1 MTATQT
7 THARKPPERPSDE
20 ADASQIR
27 MAHKEGDAYRQSL
40 DYMADDVADS
50 GAHKRAGDY
59 VVAYAQEKA
68 EGMYRLAGEGE
79 LEWTEPTDENCH
91 LEISVS
97 DAGDGRFIPY
107 LDVEAT
113 LTSPDGQTIGPF
125 TVPFLWHPGLYHY
138 GRNIRVPGDGRYTL
152 AVHIAPADFMRH
164 DKVNGKRYAQPV
176 DVKFT
181 DVPIHTGR
189 E

>member
-1 MTATQT
+1 MKQSMNEHLDGPA
-7 THARKPPERPSDE
+7 ERPSDE
-20 ADASQIR
+20 ADTNQIK
-27 MAHKEGDAYRQSL
+27 MARKEGDAYQGSL
-40 DYMADDVADS
+40 EYMANEVADS
-50 GAHKRAGDY
+50 GSRRIAGDY
-59 VVAYAQEKA
+59 VVAYAQERA
-68 EGMYRLAGEGE
+68 EGMYRLRGEGE

-113 LTSPDGQTIGPF
+113 LTSPDGETIGPF
-125 TVPFLWHPGLYHY
+125 AVPFLWHPGLYHY
-138 GRNIRVPGDGRYTL
+138 GRNIKVPGDGRYTL
-152 AVHIAPADFMRH
+152 DVHIASADFMRH
-164 DKVNGKRYAQPV
+164 DKINGRRYARSV

-181 DVPIHTGR
+181 DVPVHTGR

>member
-1 MTATQT
+1 MTRT
-7 THARKPPERPSDE
+7 PPERLSDE
-20 ADASQIR
+20 ADTRQLD
-27 MAHKEGDAYRQSL
+27 MARKEGDAYRHSL
-40 DYMADDVADS
+40 DYMANDVADS

-59 VVAYAQEKA
+59 VVAYAQERA
-68 EGMYRLAGEGE
+68 EGMYRLAGEGV
-79 LEWTEPTDENCH
+79 LEWTEPTDQNCH

-107 LDVEAT
+107 LDIEAK
-113 LTSPDGQTIGPF
+113 LTASDGRVIGPF

-152 AVHIAPADFMRH
+152 DVHIAPPDFMRH
-164 DKVNGKRYAQPV
+164 DKVNGRRYARSV
-176 DVKFT
+176 DVRFT
-181 DVPIHTGR
+181 DVPINTGR